1 MKIAAVQGDIDWE
14 APNANFER
22 LAPKIAAAAADGAR
36 LVLLAEMFATGFSMA
51 TDKVAEPE
59 GGPTEEFL
67 REQATTHGIY
77 IGGSCPVATAG
88 DVRPY
93 NRFVLVGPAG
103 EAVFYDKI
111 HPFGYGGETEH
122 YAAGAGTLTIE
133 IEGLRCSVFICYDLR
148 FADRFWGLARSTDA
162 YLVVANWPAA
172 RALHWSTLLRARA
185 IENLAYVVGVN
196 RVALPT
202 TAGAA
207 SSTRLARRSPR
218 QATRRRCCS
227 PTSILSTSP
236 RCGPAIRSSRTA
248 SVPRRGYP
256 RRSDARGDGRPCSPA
271 PG

>member
-1 MKIAAVQGDIDWE
+1 MKIAGIQADIDWE
-14 APNANFER
+14 APKVNFER
-22 LAPKIAAAAADGAR
+22 LAPKISAAAAEGAR

-67 REQATTHGIY
+67 RLQATTHGIY
-77 IGGSCPVATAG
+77 IGGSCPVATAL

-93 NRFVLVGPAG
+93 NRFVLVGPDG
-103 EAVFYDKI
+103 EAFFYDKI

-122 YAAGAGTLTIE
+122 YAPGTGTLTVE

-172 RALHWSTLLRARA
+172 RSRHWSTLLRARA

-196 RVALPT
+196 RV
-202 TAGAA
+202 G
-207 SSTRLARRSPR
+207 S
-218 QATRRRCCS
+218 
-227 PTSILSTSP
+227 
-236 RCGPAIRSSRTA
+236 
-248 SVPRRGYP
+248 
-256 RRSDARGDGRPCSPA
+256 GDGIAYGGGSCVIDPFGETIAEAAGEETVLFADLDPEHVAAVRARYPFLEDR
-271 PG
+271 